1 MSQVLE
7 DILLVLKANTLII
20 VELKLVNHLY
30 SSHLAALLVGR
41 LSNLTESSSTE
52 HLMVNIVVIGEVCD
66 GLVGHDEVSLA
77 CYKIAFRRN
86 LLVLLVSV
94 DRHESLHKKVS

>member
-7 DILLVLKANTLII
+7 DILLVLEANTLII
-20 VELKLVNHLY
+20 VELKLVNHLD
-30 SSHLAALLVGR
+30 SPDLAALLVGR
-41 LSNLTESSSTE
+41 LTNLTESSSSE
-52 HLMVNIVVIGEVCD
+52 HLMVDVVVIGEVCD
-66 GLVGHDEVSLA
+66 GLVGHDEVRLA
-77 CYKIAFRRN
+77 CYKLAFRRN